1 MYKFWRIIKNEKK
14 CDKEGP
20 YKQLLT
26 NDIFNKDYNKIKKIE
41 LTQTQKVEEL
51 LKFNKLPKWK
61 DKFSDSTGMYDFWY
75 KIKKDK
81 KCDEEG
87 PYKQLLTNDIF
98 NKNYNKIKKIK

>member
-41 LTQTQKVEEL
+41 LTHKQKVEEL
-51 LKFNKLPKWK
+51 LKFNKLPKNKK
-61 DKFSDSTGMYDFWY
+61 DKFSDSSCMYDFWRT
-75 KIKKDK
+75 IKNNK
-81 KCDEEG
+81 KCDDKEG
-87 PYKQLLTNDIF
+87 PYKQLLSNDIF
-98 NKNYNKIKKIK
+98 NKDYNKK